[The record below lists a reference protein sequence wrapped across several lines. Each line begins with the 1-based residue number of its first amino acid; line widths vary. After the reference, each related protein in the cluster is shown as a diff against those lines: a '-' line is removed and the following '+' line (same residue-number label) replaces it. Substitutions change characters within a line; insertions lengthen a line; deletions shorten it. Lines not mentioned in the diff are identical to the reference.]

1 MNIYQFAL
9 LAIPLLL
16 LNLNLVRQ
24 AQAPGRNVFRD
35 GLAVMT
41 VLIDLVVFGVLLIL
55 GLEYGMPKLYQF
67 YLYLGTL

>member
-9 LAIPLLL
+9 FAIPLLL

-24 AQAPGRNVFRD
+24 ARAPGRNVFRD

-41 VLIDLVVFGVLLIL
+41 VLIDLVAFFVLIIL
-55 GLEYGMPKLYQF
+55 GVEQGGPRLHQF